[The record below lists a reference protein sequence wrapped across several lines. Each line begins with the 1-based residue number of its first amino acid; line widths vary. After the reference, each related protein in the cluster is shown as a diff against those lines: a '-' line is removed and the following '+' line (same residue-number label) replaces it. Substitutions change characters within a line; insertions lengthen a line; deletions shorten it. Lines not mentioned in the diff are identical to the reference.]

1 MNSSIILMGPGRA
14 GKSTLGK
21 LLAEQLGRP
30 FCPLGPLNGTYF
42 QEKGFDDTVIRRLW
56 NEQGFEACY
65 HYLKP
70 FQAYALERGLAA
82 HPDAIVELDAEQS
95 VYEDKALFD
104 QVQQVLTPYPYIVLV
119 LPSPD
124 PDTSVRVLKERQRV
138 MVDGMEINEHF
149 VRHHSNYDL
158 AKLTVYTKGKTPE
171 ETRDEI
177 LARID
182 HAQETVILIGPIG
195 AGKSTIGGL
204 LAKSLQLPEIELDK
218 LRWDYYKE
226 IGWDP
231 EIQRQIG
238 ETEGFAGVYRYWKQ
252 FEIHAV
258 ERVLADHPDGVIHFG
273 AGHSVYE
280 DAGYF
285 ARAEAC
291 LRPYANVVLLLPSPD
306 LDESV
311 ALFGARTGNTVDG
324 VEVVRHLITHHSS
337 HDLAKLTVYTE
348 GKTPEQTRDEIV
360 RHFARDP

>member
-1 MNSSIILMGPGRA
+1 MNSSIILMGPDRA
-14 GKSTLGK
+14 GKTTVGK
-21 LLAEQLGRP
+21 LLAEQLGLP

-42 QEKGFDDTVIRRLW
+42 QEKGFDDAVIRRLW

-65 HYLKP
+65 RYLKP
-70 FQAYALERGLAA
+70 FQAYALERGLATN
-82 HPDAIVELDAEQS
+82 PDAIVELDAEQS

-104 QVQQVLTPYPYIVLV
+104 RVQQVLAPYRCVVLV

-138 MVDGMEINEHF
+138 MVDGMEVQEHF
-149 VRHHSNYDL
+149 VKHHSNHDL
-158 AKLTVYTKGKTPE
+158 AKLTVYTKGRTPE

-177 LARID
+177 LACID
-182 HAQETVILIGPIG
+182 RAQETVILIGPVG

-204 LAKSLQLPEIELDK
+204 LAQSLHLPEIALDE
-218 LRWDYYKE
+218 LRWGYYKE

-231 EIQRQIG
+231 EVQRQIG
-238 ETEGFAGVYRYWKQ
+238 ETEGFAGVYCYWKQ

-258 ERVLADHPDGVIHFG
+258 ERVLAEHSDCVIHFG

-280 DAGYF
+280 DASYF
-285 ARAEAC
+285 ARAAAC
-291 LRPYANVVLLLPSPD
+291 LKPYANVVLLLPSPD

-311 ALFGARTGNTVDG
+311 ALLSARTGNTLDG
-324 VEVVRHLITHHSS
+324 VEVVRHLVTHHSS

-348 GKTPEQTRDEIV
+348 GKTPEQTRDEIL
-360 RHFARDP
+360 RHLARDR